1 MATKTFSQKAQTI
14 IKIGAS
20 ATSSTVLA
28 PPSTPVT
35 TSGNIPPT
43 APTPIPNKI
52 TNKQRELLLAQ
63 VAQMYQT
70 YYDKYI
76 INAKVEVIPQSDR
89 KLHNNSNLSI
99 SFRIPDMGNVLF
111 YHKAFFSTPNSN
123 GNTWNAED
131 IATYG
136 THDSVS
142 IHVVD
147 NPLNLQMTFQ
157 YIMTSKD
164 LQAYFPNV
172 STNGRAYFALPAIAE
187 PHPHSSLLAS
197 HVDDFSVL
205 FSHYLRCLEVYKD
218 IEGQALAYHIR
229 SLLGQAQNL

>member
-1 MATKTFSQKAQTI
+1 MNTKTFSIKGQTLI
-14 IKIGAS
+14 TLVTG
-20 ATSSTVLA
+20 STHGTV
-28 PPSTPVT
+28 PVTPSTPVT
-35 TSGNIPPT
+35 TSGTIPT
-43 APTPIPNKI
+43 AAPTQISNKI
-52 TNKQRELLLAQ
+52 TYKQRELLLAQ

-99 SFRIPDMGNVLF
+99 SFRIPGMGNVLF

-123 GNTWNAED
+123 GNTWNSED

-164 LQAYFPNV
+164 LQAYFPNA
-172 STNGRAYFALPAIAE
+172 STNGRTYFAFPAIKE